1 MIKKIIA
8 FSSWLLVTVNVAYS
22 QCPIVPHPTVY
33 TETAGTVMIGNVVSI
48 QPSFFPEKCKEILLE
63 RLTNQFNLQVVFSP
77 GKSMVTFKKLQ
88 NVPKDFYS
96 ILVNDKITV
105 SYSSDESCFYAINSL
120 LQMIQFSDGNAFI
133 QNCFIQDQP
142 RFSWRGLHLDVSR
155 HFFTVDEVKRYIDLM
170 SYYKFNTFH
179 WHLTDDQGW
188 RIEIKKYPKLT
199 EIGAFRDSTVNN
211 HYSTSP
217 RTYKVEKYGGFYT
230 QEQIREIVKYAD
242 ARYITVVPEIEMPGH
257 SRAALA
263 AYPERSCTGEA
274 LPVPGLWGVFDDIF
288 CAHEDNII
296 FLQDILSEV
305 IQLFPSEYIHIGGDE
320 APKTRW
326 KKCKKCQAVI
336 RENGLKDEHELQS
349 YFIGKMDDFLTK
361 NGRKLIGWD
370 EILEGGLSPNAT
382 VMSWRGMEGGVQA
395 AKQEHDVV
403 MSPGSHCY
411 FDHYQGKDNDEP
423 LAIGG
428 YTPLEKVYQFEPVPI
443 ELSPQ
448 EQHYILGAQANVWT
462 EYIPTFDQVEYM
474 VYPRALALS
483 QVLWSNEKPSYNLF
497 LQDLIRFQLPFL
509 DRLDVNYSRTFLKPQ
524 LKISK
529 TKNGLMLILEKR
541 IDSLKS
547 KLVWKKVVS
556 NNDQKSVFVES
567 DTIFFNRTPNQV
579 IHQEISINAELISTA
594 KSYVLQH
601 PSIGLDV
608 VYQTP
613 PSPQYN
619 ASKELTLVDGV
630 VGSLP
635 WKGHEWTGF
644 REKQIEFTID
654 LGSKKAVSAIELGF
668 LEDYGSWIHYPDYI
682 EILISKNGKKW
693 KSVRLIKWSD
703 RSFEKG
709 YILTKRA
716 AVNSKG
722 RWVKVK
728 ISPKMQIESGL
739 PGEGNLPWTF
749 LDEVIVY

>member
-1 MIKKIIA
+1 MIKKLIA
-8 FSSWLLVTVNVAYS
+8 FCSWLILTANIAYS
-22 QCPIVPHPTVY
+22 QCPIVPHPNVY

-48 QPSFFPEKCKEILLE
+48 HPSFFPEKCKEILIE
-63 RLTNQFNLQVVFSP
+63 RLTNQFDLQVVFSP
-77 GKSMVTFKKLQ
+77 GKSLITFKKLQ
-88 NVPKDFYS
+88 NVPDDFYS

-133 QNCFIQDQP
+133 QHCFIQDQP

-230 QEQIREIVKYAD
+230 QEQIREIVQYAD

-263 AYPERSCTGEA
+263 AYPERSCTGEV

-305 IQLFPSEYIHIGGDE
+305 IQLFPSKYIHIGGDE

-349 YFIGKMDDFLTK
+349 YFIRKMDEFLTK

-382 VMSWRGMEGGVQA
+382 VMSWRGVEGGIEA

-428 YTPLEKVYQFEPVPI
+428 FTPLEKVYQFEPIPT

-448 EQHYILGAQANVWT
+448 EQHFILGAQANVWT

-483 QVLWSNEKPSYNLF
+483 QVLWTIEKPSYNLF
-497 LQDLIRFQLPFL
+497 LDDLIRFQLPFL
-509 DRLDVNYSRTFLKPQ
+509 NRLEVNYSRTFLKPQ

-529 TKNGLMLILEKR
+529 TKNGLMLTLEKR
-541 IDSLKS
+541 VVSLKS
-547 KLVWKKVVS
+547 KLSWKKVES
-556 NNDQKSVFVES
+556 NNDAKSVLVES
-567 DTIFFNRTPNQV
+567 DTIFLDRTSNQV
-579 IHQEISINAELISTA
+579 FRQEISIHADLMPSSKA
-594 KSYVLQH
+594 YVLQH
-601 PSIGLDV
+601 PSIGQAIE
-608 VYQTP
+608 YQTQP
-613 PSPQYN
+613 AEQYN

-635 WKGHEWTGF
+635 WKGHEWAGF

-668 LEDYGSWIHYPDYI
+668 LEDYGSWIHYPESI
-682 EILISKNGKKW
+682 EILISNKSKKW
-693 KSVRLIKWSD
+693 KSVQQFQWND
-703 RSFEKG
+703 ASFGKG
-709 YILTKRA
+709 RILTKRA
-716 AVNSKG
+716 SIGSKG
-722 RWVKVK
+722 RYIKVK
-728 ISPKMQIESGL
+728 ISPKMQIESGQ